1 MEEVLE
7 QTAQIISCRSLLG
20 VLKVPLASELTNLLD
35 RDIIQQ
41 KLILPDYDKMLDN
54 IRQNPKPKCRIL
66 SDKS

>member
-1 MEEVLE
+1 MEEALE
-7 QTAQIISCRSLLG
+7 QITQIISRRSFLG